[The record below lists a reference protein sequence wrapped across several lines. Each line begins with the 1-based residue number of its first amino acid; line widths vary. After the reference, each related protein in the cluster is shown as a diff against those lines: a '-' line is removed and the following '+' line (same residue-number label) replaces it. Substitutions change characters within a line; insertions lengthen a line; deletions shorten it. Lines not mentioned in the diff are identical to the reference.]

1 MNKPQKMNWLPLA
14 VLGAGILG
22 ALLRLW
28 LFATGL
34 DSKDL
39 LVSSHIAQVLLWI
52 LTVAVMVFL
61 ALCSSQLKQAAKYK
75 FNFPA
80 SPVGAIGCAAAALG
94 ILIASVS
101 SIFGGNDTME
111 TATGI
116 LGLFSAAAL
125 SFLGFCRLKGRH
137 PSILFHAV
145 VCVHLMLY
153 LVCLYRMWSSDPQI
167 QDYCF
172 SLLAV
177 VCVMLAS
184 YYDAGFAANTGSR
197 QMHTFFHLATVY
209 FCLVS
214 LPRCHDTLIHL
225 ALGVWMLT
233 NLCDLTPMPRAFQK
247 AE

>member
-75 FNFPA
+75 FNFSA

-101 SIFGGNDTME
+101 GIFGGNDTME

-167 QDYCF
+167 QDYAF
-172 SLLAV
+172 GLLATV
-177 VCVMLAS
+177 SLMLAN
-184 YYDAGFAANTGSR
+184 YYSAGFDANFGQRRPHAA
-197 QMHTFFHLATVY
+197 FHLAAVF
-209 FCLVS
+209 FCIVS
-214 LPRCHDTLIHL
+214 LPRCDSPLFYI
-225 ALGVWMLT
+225 AMAAWMIT
-233 NLCDLTPMPRAFQK
+233 DLCNLTPMPKGVR
-247 AE
+247 